1 MGAFTY
7 SLAADQFAACS
18 IEDVFHLA
26 ESIAGLLPSLL
37 PSVTSLVGS
46 PTW

>member
-1 MGAFTY
+1 MGVFTY
-7 SLAADQFAACS
+7 SLVADKFAACN

-26 ESIAGLLPSLL
+26 ESITGLLPSLL
-37 PSVTSLVGS
+37 PSFTSLVGS

>member
-7 SLAADQFAACS
+7 SLAADKFAACS

-26 ESIAGLLPSLL
+26 ESIAGLLPSLPPL
-37 PSVTSLVGS
+37 VTSLVGS

>member
-7 SLAADQFAACS
+7 SLAADKFAACS

-26 ESIAGLLPSLL
+26 ESIAGLLPSLP